1 MKKKKVEKFVIERD
15 KALETFSVA
24 ELEKFMKKWH
34 KEMYAEFK
42 KASPLTKKA
51 TLCKMICAVTKFQ
64 GTELEKKAS
73 DWLKYH
79 KMRKL
84 GAIRRNI
91 DPCRKCPTISTCDPK
106 EPCEEMSPLE
116 ERETFFYDK

>member
-15 KALETFSVA
+15 KALETFSVV

-34 KEMYAEFK
+34 KETYKDFK
-42 KASPLTKKA
+42 NASPLTKKA
-51 TLCKMICAVTKFQ
+51 TLCKMICAVTKFK
-64 GTELEKKAS
+64 GTELEKKAE

-84 GAIRRNI
+84 GAKRRNVN
-91 DPCRKCPTISTCDPK
+91 PCKECPNVSECK
-106 EPCEEMSPLE
+106 EGEPCEEMSVLE
-116 ERETFFYDK
+116 EREAFFYDK